1 MEFFELYFAVF
12 MLVFFFFVGNYVER
26 KHLRS
31 LQEREEELKD
41 IVVHQLK
48 SMPSGWTVVGEPIL
62 LTSSVVL
69 ANDYFKSFKSALK
82 NLVGGQ
88 LTDHQRLM
96 ERGRREAI
104 VRLKAQ
110 ARDAGCN
117 VVWNVRME
125 TAMMQEQRRQKAS
138 SGEFIAY
145 GTGMRVQ

>member
-1 MEFFELYFAVF
+1 MELLFA
-12 MLVFFFFVGNYVER
+12 LATLIFFFFFGAWVER

-31 LQEREEELKD
+31 LDEREAELEG

-48 SMPSGWTVVGEPIL
+48 SMPPGWTVTGEPVL
-62 LTSSVVL
+62 LSASVVL

-82 NLVGGQ
+82 KLIGGNL
-88 LTDHQRLM
+88 TEHQRLM

-104 VRLKAQ
+104 VRLKQ
-110 ARDAGCN
+110 EARNAGCN
-117 VVWNVRME
+117 VVWNVRLE
-125 TAMMQEQRRQKAS
+125 TSMMQEQAKQKAS